1 MDYRLEK
8 DSLGE
13 IKVPK
18 DVYYGAQTQ
27 RSFNNFRIGSEKIP
41 IEVIKAYSI
50 IKKSAAIVN
59 NELGLLDNYK
69 KELILKVCDEII
81 NEKFNGKF
89 PLLVWQTGS
98 GTQTNMNVNEVISNR
113 AIEIVSGKIGSKTPV
128 HPNDHVNMS
137 QSSNDTF
144 PTAMSIAAVN
154 LIQNKLLP
162 SLNNLR
168 DTLYDKSKKFVDIVK
183 TGRTHLMDAT
193 PITLGQEFSGYVS
206 QLDHGITAVKN
217 TLPHLKELAIGG
229 TAVGTGLNTHEEY
242 AKKITKKISKLTGL
256 KFNNAQNKFEQIAAH
271 DDIVEA
277 SGALKTLATSLI
289 KIAND
294 IRWLSSGPRC
304 GIGEINIPTNEP
316 GSSIMPG
323 KINPTQGEAI
333 VQVCIQVIGND
344 TTINIAGS
352 SGNFELNVCK
362 PILIYNFLQ
371 SVNILADACNSFNKN
386 CVVGIEPNYDKIE
399 DYMEKSLMLVTALNP
414 MIGYDKSAEIA
425 KKAFE
430 ENITLKESALDL
442 GYIQEDEFEK
452 LVNPKKMVNPWT

>member
-1 MDYRLEK
+1 
-8 DSLGE
+8 
-13 IKVPK
+13 
-18 DVYYGAQTQ
+18 
-27 RSFNNFRIGSEKIP
+27 
-41 IEVIKAYSI
+41 
-50 IKKSAAIVN
+50 
-59 NELGLLDNYK
+59 
-69 KELILKVCDEII
+69 
-81 NEKFNGKF
+81 
-89 PLLVWQTGS
+89 
-98 GTQTNMNVNEVISNR
+98 
-113 AIEIVSGKIGSKTPV
+113 
-128 HPNDHVNMS
+128 
-137 QSSNDTF
+137 
-144 PTAMSIAAVN
+144 
-154 LIQNKLLP
+154 
-162 SLNNLR
+162 
-168 DTLYDKSKKFVDIVK
+168 
-183 TGRTHLMDAT
+183 
-193 PITLGQEFSGYVS
+193 
-206 QLDHGITAVKN
+206 
-217 TLPHLKELAIGG
+217 
-229 TAVGTGLNTHEEY
+229 
-242 AKKITKKISKLTGL
+242 L

-442 GYIQEDEFEK
+442 GYIQEDKFEK

>member
-1 MDYRLEK
+1 
-8 DSLGE
+8 
-13 IKVPK
+13 
-18 DVYYGAQTQ
+18 
-27 RSFNNFRIGSEKIP
+27 
-41 IEVIKAYSI
+41 
-50 IKKSAAIVN
+50 VN

-206 QLDHGITAVKN
+206 QLDHGINAVKN

-442 GYIQEDEFEK
+442 GYIQEDKFEK

>member
-206 QLDHGITAVKN
+206 QLDHGINAVKN

>member
-1 MDYRLEK
+1 
-8 DSLGE
+8 
-13 IKVPK
+13 
-18 DVYYGAQTQ
+18 
-27 RSFNNFRIGSEKIP
+27 
-41 IEVIKAYSI
+41 
-50 IKKSAAIVN
+50 
-59 NELGLLDNYK
+59 
-69 KELILKVCDEII
+69 
-81 NEKFNGKF
+81 
-89 PLLVWQTGS
+89 
-98 GTQTNMNVNEVISNR
+98 
-113 AIEIVSGKIGSKTPV
+113 
-128 HPNDHVNMS
+128 
-137 QSSNDTF
+137 
-144 PTAMSIAAVN
+144 
-154 LIQNKLLP
+154 
-162 SLNNLR
+162 
-168 DTLYDKSKKFVDIVK
+168 
-183 TGRTHLMDAT
+183 
-193 PITLGQEFSGYVS
+193 
-206 QLDHGITAVKN
+206 
-217 TLPHLKELAIGG
+217 
-229 TAVGTGLNTHEEY
+229 
-242 AKKITKKISKLTGL
+242 KLTGL

-323 KINPTQGEAI
+323 KINPTQGEEI

-442 GYIQEDEFEK
+442 GYIQEDKFEK